1 MVSSHGFQNVLKSPE
16 ASADVIENAV
26 QNYLYAVFVKL
37 FADLCKVLICAKATI
52 YLAVISGIIAVSVG
66 IEHW

>member
-26 QNYLYAVFVKL
+26 QNNLYAVFVKL
-37 FADLCKVLICAKATI
+37 FADLCKVLICAKAQSI
-52 YLAVISGIIAVSVG
+52 LR
-66 IEHW
+66 